1 MFYWFIER
9 LSPRRECEK
18 RIRFRDPKASTD
30 PRRWPCTASNN
41 GLQRNNTRAN
51 MQIGKLHTFPSNAHC
66 CDRNNRY
73 FNICQS
79 ESAADVGWLHM
90 FIRVTNFDRNLV
102 FIHRDREESPKTK
115 GSICAIYGHSN
126 GILWYNITWRVRV
139 TSNPSFSGHQ
149 SPKWLFFIFTFCRD
163 WHEFFLV
170 SHERSLELWEN
181 ECLLIVKC

>member
-90 FIRVTNFDRNLV
+90 FIRVTNFDRKSRFYSSRSRRKCEDERVYLRNIWP
-102 FIHRDREESPKTK
+102 FK
-115 GSICAIYGHSN
+115 
-126 GILWYNITWRVRV
+126 WYFVV
-139 TSNPSFSGHQ
+139 
-149 SPKWLFFIFTFCRD
+149 
-163 WHEFFLV
+163 
-170 SHERSLELWEN
+170 
-181 ECLLIVKC
+181 